1 MSATESAAKPGRWSR
16 FVVLAVIMGCQLMM
30 VLDTSIVTTALPHL
44 ERELGFTAA
53 SLSWVQNSYALAF
66 GGLLLLGARA
76 GDLRGR
82 RRVFVA
88 GVAVFT
94 VASLLAGLAPTPA
107 VLIAARVLQGV
118 ASAFAIPAT
127 LALLVQSFPKPEE
140 RSRAISI
147 YSAVIGAGGSVGI
160 IVGGVFTDLLSWRWG
175 LLINVPIGIVVL
187 LLAPRFLPE
196 TPRRRG
202 SFDLLGALA
211 VTVGMTA
218 LVYGLVSAG
227 ESGWASPVTIVS
239 LAVAVVFVAAFV
251 VVERRAAQP
260 ITPLRLFRSTSR
272 SGAYLARVLIVGAM
286 FSTFYFLSQ
295 YLQNVLGF
303 SAFVAGLS
311 YIPLTVMFFAMVYVV
326 RPLAARLGKPALLVA
341 SLVVALLGMLW
352 LSTIGAGTPYFTGVL
367 PPLIV
372 LGAGQGVAIIL
383 LTEFGMSGVAP
394 EDNGAASGLVNT
406 AHQLGGSIGLALLT
420 VVFGAAAG
428 SAAGSA
434 AGATGAATAPAYAAV
449 FGVAVWFYAL
459 AVVAAV
465 VILVADRVGGRR
477 AGVAAAGSAEH
488 SVSAVAR

>member
-1 MSATESAAKPGRWSR
+1 MSPTSSAVERGRWSR
-16 FVVLAVIMGCQLMM
+16 SVVLAVIMGCQLMM

-66 GGLLLLGARA
+66 GGLLLLGARV
-76 GDLRGR
+76 GDLLGR

-107 VLIAARVLQGV
+107 ILIVARILQGV

-175 LLINVPIGIVVL
+175 LLINVPIGIAVL
-187 LLAPRFLPE
+187 ALAPRFLPE

-211 VTVGMTA
+211 VTVGMAA
-218 LVYGLVSAG
+218 LVYGLVGAS
-227 ESGWASPVTIVS
+227 ESGWTSPVTIVS

-260 ITPLRLFRSTSR
+260 ITPLRLFGSTAR
-272 SGAYLARVLIVGAM
+272 SGAYVARVLIVGAM

-295 YLQNVLGF
+295 YLQGVLGF

-326 RPLAARLGKPALLVA
+326 RPLAARIGKPALLVA
-341 SLVVALLGMLW
+341 ALVVALLGMLW
-352 LSTIGAGTPYFTGVL
+352 LSTIGEGTPYFSGVL

-420 VVFGAAAG
+420 VVFAAAAG
-428 SAAGSA
+428 SQARTTATTAASSA
-434 AGATGAATAPAYAAV
+434 HAYSAV
-449 FGVAVWFYAL
+449 FGAAVWFYAL
-459 AVVAAV
+459 AVLTALVM
-465 VILVADRVGGRR
+465 LVADRAALRR
-477 AGVAAAGSAEH
+477 AARAESAELRPAEP
-488 SVSAVAR
+488 VVR